1 MLVVQNSEMVRW
13 CKGKSS
19 VVGNLE
25 LRLAL
30 KVGKSQS
37 GKSLAKSALLIPSS
51 CCADQTISIQDDDED
66 EDEDEDGVGEINKD
80 HGNDSDD

>member
-1 MLVVQNSEMVRW
+1 MLVVQDSEMVRW
-13 CKGKSS
+13 CKRKSS

-37 GKSLAKSALLIPSS
+37 GKSLTKSALLIPSS
-51 CCADQTISIQDDDED
+51 RCADQTISIWGD
-66 EDEDEDGVGEINKD
+66 DEDEDGVSEGNKD
-80 HGNDSDD
+80 DSDD

>member
-1 MLVVQNSEMVRW
+1 MLVVQDSEMVRW
-13 CKGKSS
+13 CKRKSS

-51 CCADQTISIQDDDED
+51 CCADQTISIWGDV
-66 EDEDEDGVGEINKD
+66 EDEDGFSEGNKD
-80 HGNDSDD
+80 DGNDSDD

>member
-1 MLVVQNSEMVRW
+1 MLVVQDSEMVRW
-13 CKGKSS
+13 CKRKSS

-37 GKSLAKSALLIPSS
+37 GKSLTKSALLIPSS
-51 CCADQTISIQDDDED
+51 RCADQRISIQGDD
-66 EDEDEDGVGEINKD
+66 EDEDEDGVSEGNKD
-80 HGNDSDD
+80 DSD

>member
-51 CCADQTISIQDDDED
+51 CCADQTISIQGDDED
-66 EDEDEDGVGEINKD
+66 EDGDEDDGGVD
-80 HGNDSDD
+80 HVDGDW